1 MAKIIDKM
9 VGKAAGKKSRR
20 VLGKPESKAT
30 EETFESEMR
39 TLKDKAMTD
48 AGRQREALALAI
60 KYNRPVT
67 IGDKTYIAKQ
77 ASPKTSAPKDAAEK
91 TSKPAAKSSKT
102 RTKLATIGKSVT
114 GRAGTLVDKLVALDK
129 ITDKKSEKATL
140 LRNAINDLVA
150 GKNALPPSVVKKAR
164 AEAANRK
171 PQAKARGGMAKKN
184 KVQMMRGGMAN
195 KKEHMYAAGGS
206 VIDNLTSGQK
216 KMVMSMAKA
225 NKK

>member
-20 VLGKPESKAT
+20 VLGKPESKT
-30 EETFESEMR
+30 SEKTFESEMKD
-39 TLKDKAMTD
+39 LKSKAMTD
-48 AGRQREALALAI
+48 AGRQREALDLAI

-67 IGDKTYIAKQ
+67 IGNKTFMAKQ
-77 ASPKTSAPKDAAEK
+77 ASSKTSAAKEPVEK
-91 TSKPAAKSSKT
+91 TSEPAAKGSKT
-102 RTKLATIGKSVT
+102 RVNLATIGGATK
-114 GRAGTLVDKLVALDK
+114 GRAKTLVNKLIALDK

-140 LRNAINDLVA
+140 LRNAINDLVS
-150 GKNALPPSVVKKAR
+150 GKNALPPSVVKAAR
-164 AEAANRK
+164 AAAEKGK

-206 VIDNLTSGQK
+206 VMDNLTSGQK